1 MQGLKGSH
9 VSKTCHDIIPAS
21 IKFLNSLDRIQV
33 VLLGSGISAILLWMP
48 EVIIFFSGEEVTLA
62 RLFAGIKMTS
72 GTQGSGIPEMFAIP
86 QLISSS
92 LNPKPTV

>member
-1 MQGLKGSH
+1 MQY
-9 VSKTCHDIIPAS
+9 C
-21 IKFLNSLDRIQV
+21 
-33 VLLGSGISAILLWMP
+33 SGCQKLSF
-48 EVIIFFSGEEVTLA
+48 FFSGEEVTLA